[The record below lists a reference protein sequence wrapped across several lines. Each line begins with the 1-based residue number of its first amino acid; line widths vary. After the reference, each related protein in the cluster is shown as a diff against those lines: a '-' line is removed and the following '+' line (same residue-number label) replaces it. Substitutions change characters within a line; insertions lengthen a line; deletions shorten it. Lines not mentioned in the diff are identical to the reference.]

1 METIVGQRPETSREI
16 LSPFTLPY
24 SFLRRPW
31 WNRSVRQET
40 FAEMVLA
47 LVTLLMVGGM
57 LWGFFQALNQ
67 WQLGV

>member
-1 METIVGQRPETSREI
+1 METITEQGLETSRGS
-16 LSPFTLPY
+16 LPPFTLPY
-24 SFLRRPW
+24 TFNRHHW

-40 FAEMVLA
+40 VVEMGLA

-57 LWGFFQALNQ
+57 LWGFFRALNQ